1 MSPTAPTF
9 GSAAELLASLE
20 DLSLHSRTHALTG
33 YARTHTGTPHLTAI
47 LRGLAAAGH
56 HHEALHAAIAARDL
70 GTVAGYLSGPDL
82 DLRRA
87 ALRAVRTLP
96 VPGAAVAP
104 LLDDAPTGLRRALY
118 RTLFHGRRAAL
129 ADALLERVLHRHG
142 DAEAAALLPACA
154 PETVRCR
161 LADLAH
167 AVRSWRRLARRH
179 PDTVADLLT
188 EHVTDRFA
196 VNDWRRALEALDPVR
211 PARVAEIAGAGAL
224 AGTHL
229 RCPRARRLA
238 HPDRVVTKHPDVPVG
253 RPLERQLRFA
263 MRKRSGAVRCV
274 LRSMPREVAEPLLDR
289 EVEYW
294 TRSRNPETVLP
305 FLDLLPRDRAVS
317 LARGALAELSVFQ
330 RTGSRPRDPDQD
342 LDAIAHLPY
351 AEAGGPLGEAASC
364 GDPARRAR
372 GLARLVEAA
381 ARTGDPA
388 VPAAVLA
395 ERVERHRADR
405 DAVRRALLLTLTDLG
420 PRPLVRSLPVL
431 HRLLA
436 DTAQARDTSA
446 ATRGALRHLAARF
459 LSHPETRA
467 HGPAVD
473 WGIEVYRR
481 LIERFGAEGL
491 GDPDRARHSAPW
503 TTRLG
508 GRRVLPWWMPESHS
522 GHRHGPEPRLY
533 QLLPPGAESVLFGRL
548 SDFLTGA
555 CRRGDH
561 GPAVALAGELGRRS
575 RHPTALDGLLR
586 AAVLADPD
594 PGTVARAAALY
605 LAGPDRAG
613 RALSLFEDEPH
624 TARIP
629 RVWDLL
635 VRYQPPAV
643 LLRALDVVGS
653 CQDEPVWVPRAL
665 RTRVLPSARIWPP
678 ELRERLRAHLTAVVE
693 EPSVPAADRE
703 AAVRSL
709 GALPGGHA
717 YLAGHLVGGDVVLR
731 EAALSALGRSDDPE
745 HALELITEHSSGPRS
760 RAVGPALSR
769 CAERVR
775 PSRLGPLLSGVLEGA
790 GKVAVRRAAAR
801 LLARHR
807 PPEAVSALARALRR
821 DEHRDV
827 LAAAATALL
836 RCADDPEARSALA
849 ERAPDFVEEEIQVAL
864 LGVDPAELAPDL
876 RGGVAETLTALPA
889 PARSHWRMGGWWA
902 RWAVWG
908 SETVD
913 DVFEAVLDLDRSC
926 DRVMATFRLTLN
938 RGRGLD
944 RLDETLDGLLAR
956 IPGPEQGVPHPG
968 RGPSSE
974 KSRGQRP
981 VPVEVD
987 HQRACTARNRMV
999 RVLDI
1004 LDEAQRRAPAGDAVV
1019 REQSDRSLALLT
1031 ARPEL
1036 VRYALNTVGGQ
1047 LTRSV
1052 RLSEGEP
1059 DPGQVVDR
1067 LLLAARLLAARP
1079 HVGVRWL
1086 DRAVGPLCSRYGRAK
1101 VGPEVLT
1108 VVARRLLTAAEDDG
1122 GPVGLYAG
1130 LIALSLVEKAARE
1143 SAWADPW
1150 PDLLTDAG
1158 RSRHEEIRLSA
1169 WSTALG

>member
-9 GSAAELLASLE
+9 GSAAELLVSLE
-20 DLSLHSRTHALTG
+20 GLSLHSRTHALTG

-47 LRGLAAAGH
+47 LRGLAASGH
-56 HHEALHAAIAARDL
+56 HHEALHAATAARDL
-70 GTVAGYLSGPDL
+70 DVVAGYLSGPDL

-96 VPGAAVAP
+96 VPDVAVAP

-129 ADALLERVLHRHG
+129 ADALLQRVLHQHG
-142 DAEAAALLPACA
+142 DAEAAALLPACT
-154 PETVRCR
+154 PEAVARH

-188 EHVTDRFA
+188 EHITDRFTM
-196 VNDWRRALEALDPVR
+196 NDWRRALEALDPVR
-211 PARVAEIAGAGAL
+211 PARVVEIVGVGAL
-224 AGTHL
+224 TGTHL

-253 RPLERQLRFA
+253 RLLERQLRFA

-274 LRSMPREVAEPLLDR
+274 LRSMPWEVAEPLLDR

-294 TRSRNPETVLP
+294 TRTRNPEALLP

-330 RTGSRPRDPDQD
+330 RTGSRTRDPDQD

-351 AEAGGPLGEAASC
+351 AEAAGPLGEAASC

-372 GLARLVEAA
+372 GLARLVEAS
-381 ARTGDPA
+381 ARTGDPG
-388 VPAAVLA
+388 VLAAVLT
-395 ERVERHRADR
+395 ERVERHRVDR

-508 GRRVLPWWMPESHS
+508 GRRVLPWWMPETHS

-533 QLLPPGAESVLFGRL
+533 QLLPPGAESVLVGRL

-561 GPAVALAGELGRRS
+561 GPAVALAGELGRRA
-575 RHPTALDGLLR
+575 RHLTALDGLLR

-643 LLRALDVVGS
+643 LLRALDAVGA
-653 CQDEPVWVPRAL
+653 CQDGPAWVPQAL

-731 EAALSALGRSDDPE
+731 EAALSALGRPM
-745 HALELITEHSSGPRS
+745 I
-760 RAVGPALSR
+760 
-769 CAERVR
+769 
-775 PSRLGPLLSGVLEGA
+775 PS
-790 GKVAVRRAAAR
+790 
-801 LLARHR
+801 
-807 PPEAVSALARALRR
+807 
-821 DEHRDV
+821 
-827 LAAAATALL
+827 T
-836 RCADDPEARSALA
+836 
-849 ERAPDFVEEEIQVAL
+849 
-864 LGVDPAELAPDL
+864 
-876 RGGVAETLTALPA
+876 
-889 PARSHWRMGGWWA
+889 
-902 RWAVWG
+902 
-908 SETVD
+908 
-913 DVFEAVLDLDRSC
+913 
-926 DRVMATFRLTLN
+926 
-938 RGRGLD
+938 
-944 RLDETLDGLLAR
+944 
-956 IPGPEQGVPHPG
+956 
-968 RGPSSE
+968 
-974 KSRGQRP
+974 
-981 VPVEVD
+981 
-987 HQRACTARNRMV
+987 
-999 RVLDI
+999 
-1004 LDEAQRRAPAGDAVV
+1004 
-1019 REQSDRSLALLT
+1019 
-1031 ARPEL
+1031 
-1036 VRYALNTVGGQ
+1036 
-1047 LTRSV
+1047 
-1052 RLSEGEP
+1052 
-1059 DPGQVVDR
+1059 
-1067 LLLAARLLAARP
+1067 
-1079 HVGVRWL
+1079 
-1086 DRAVGPLCSRYGRAK
+1086 
-1101 VGPEVLT
+1101 
-1108 VVARRLLTAAEDDG
+1108 
-1122 GPVGLYAG
+1122 
-1130 LIALSLVEKAARE
+1130 
-1143 SAWADPW
+1143 PW
-1150 PDLLTDAG
+1150 N
-1158 RSRHEEIRLSA
+1158 
-1169 WSTALG
+1169 